1 MKSTVA
7 SVERPVA
14 ADGWPLSGLASI
26 HELIAVSGLSRSK
39 IYDLIRAGELRT
51 KVFGRARRVPWSE
64 VRRVFLS
71 D

>member
-7 SVERPVA
+7 SVARPVA
-14 ADGWPLSGLASI
+14 ADGWPLSGLCTI

-39 IYDLIRAGELRT
+39 LYDLIRSGELKT
-51 KVFGRARRVPWSE
+51 KIFGRARRVPWSE
-64 VRRVFLS
+64 ARRVFL

>member
-1 MKSTVA
+1 MKSEVA
-7 SVERPVA
+7 SVKRPVA

-39 IYDLIRAGELRT
+39 LYDLIRTGELKT
-51 KVFGRARRVPWSE
+51 KNFGRARRVPWSE
-64 VRRVFLS
+64 ARRVFL